1 MCPQNCKIGHFTSWI
16 GQEQLRNVQ
25 TMKKAPARLA
35 KFLASVVEYAN
46 ARRPF
51 NLRRLSCFTNEGGKN
66 MHDLKF
72 NICEVF
78 RLSRLSRILQCWR
91 SSLQRGWCPRRH
103 IENLLL
109 FAQVVLKTSN
119 VVIPRCR
126 FVDDD
131 TQLTTLKCVLYVQH
145 PDFSIRVQSIF
156 LFVMFAKRS
165 GNIRSLL

>member
-1 MCPQNCKIGHFTSWI
+1 M
-16 GQEQLRNVQ
+16 
-25 TMKKAPARLA
+25 
-35 KFLASVVEYAN
+35 
-46 ARRPF
+46 ARRSY
-51 NLRRLSCFTNEGGKN
+51 NLRRLGCFSNEGGKN

-78 RLSRLSRILQCWR
+78 RLSRLSRILQCWW
-91 SSLQRGWCPRRH
+91 SSLQRGWCLNRH
-103 IENLLL
+103 IEDLLL

-131 TQLTTLKCVLYVQH
+131 TQLTILKCVLYVQH
-145 PDFSIRVQSIF
+145 PDFAIRVQSIF

-165 GNIRSLL
+165 GNIRSLFWSSQENNRLPLWSSWFIHSLMVRKWK